1 MNAVSS
7 ISSSGMNAAQNSLQA
22 SAHNLANV
30 DTPDFKRQQSL
41 QTEVAGGGVRAEL
54 GQDDVPGNALETD
67 VVTELQAQNS
77 VMANAAVFKTQD
89 RMAGA
94 LLDVQA

>member
-7 ISSSGMNAAQNSLQA
+7 ISSSGMNAAQSSLQA

-30 DTPDFKRQQSL
+30 DTPDFKRQTALQS
-41 QTEVAGGGVRAEL
+41 EVAGGGVRTETEQA
-54 GQDDVPGNALETD
+54 DVTGNALETD

-77 VMANAAVFKTQD
+77 FMADAAVFKTQD